1 MKWDLNYTDHSGHDV
16 KSNGAIIFVLASL
29 AIYWAMWPTT
39 AEVILIIILGLPIYF
54 FYEYKMN
61 WKTLKQIG
69 GSMWIIV
76 YLILLAC
83 MSFIGSKEFKGI
95 NLIHYPYDFLVI
107 IVLALVFIE
116 LVLQA
121 TSRVYIT
128 NALRRLINK

>member
-1 MKWDLNYTDHSGHDV
+1 
-16 KSNGAIIFVLASL
+16 
-29 AIYWAMWPTT
+29 
-39 AEVILIIILGLPIYF
+39 
-54 FYEYKMN
+54 
-61 WKTLKQIG
+61 
-69 GSMWIIV
+69 MWIIV

-128 NALRRLINK
+128 NAPRRLINK

>member
-1 MKWDLNYTDHSGHDV
+1 
-16 KSNGAIIFVLASL
+16 
-29 AIYWAMWPTT
+29 
-39 AEVILIIILGLPIYF
+39 
-54 FYEYKMN
+54 
-61 WKTLKQIG
+61 
-69 GSMWIIV
+69 MWIIV

>member
-1 MKWDLNYTDHSGHDV
+1 
-16 KSNGAIIFVLASL
+16 
-29 AIYWAMWPTT
+29 
-39 AEVILIIILGLPIYF
+39 
-54 FYEYKMN
+54 MN